1 VVTGTANWRI
11 PPEYQVA
18 DVSSTIVKIVLG
30 HLELRRGA
38 RAGANDKAAQA
49 L

>member
-1 VVTGTANWRI
+1 MLTGTANWRI

-30 HLELRRGA
+30 HIELPRRA
-38 RAGANDKAAQA
+38 WAGTPNRAAQP